1 MMAQFSDLD
10 TSKFVPDDPIHL
22 AVPEFDSDMA
32 LVEFAIDF
40 VQEFQIELPLDH
52 HGLTVGQVHALV
64 QPTAR
69 LAQKPRKGN

>member
-1 MMAQFSDLD
+1 MAQFSDLD

-40 VQEFQIELPLDH
+40 VQEFQIELPLDQQ
-52 HGLTVGQVHALV
+52 GMTVGKVHELLQLA
-64 QPTAR
+64 AR
-69 LAQKPRKGN
+69 PAREPRNGN